1 MKKIL
6 ISDAVD
12 KSCSEMLHNFG
23 HDVKFQPGIKRD
35 ELLNQIHKYNALIVR
50 SETQV
55 DGEMLALADNLEVI
69 GRAGAGVDN
78 IDVNKASRKGILVM
92 NTPGG
97 NTISTAEHTMALLL
111 GMCRNIAQSNQSLKS
126 GKWDRKNFKGT
137 EVAGKTIGIIGLGK
151 IGREVAIRCQT
162 FGMNIVAYDPILQS
176 DINSSLKI
184 RLVNLDKIWE
194 LADIITVH
202 VPLNSETNHLISES
216 VLSKCKNGV
225 KIINCARGGII
236 DENAL
241 LKALEVG
248 KVSAAAFDVY
258 ETEPPASENKLINHP
273 KVLSTPHLGASTEE
287 AQIKVA
293 QQIALQIND
302 YFKSGEQKGA
312 VNSFTIN
319 NHDEKLLPYLKL
331 AENLGSIQSQLLE
344 GYIKELNV
352 ELNGEVLIKN
362 SELITT
368 AILKGFLS
376 DRLTEVIN
384 YINAPVLAKELGIL
398 VNEKKSSVKIN
409 YSNLLTT
416 NFFSDKNKKNIAG
429 TVFDRNEIRVVNINN
444 YRIDLKPEGNLLICT
459 NIDKPG
465 MLASISRVLAEAK
478 INIAGLSLGRVEAG
492 KDALTVITVD
502 DKISNEV
509 RNKISLLEGI
519 KKVQSVI
526 I

>member
-12 KSCSEMLHNFG
+12 KSCSEILRESG
-23 HDVKFQPGIKRD
+23 YEVSFQPGIKRD
-35 ELLNQIHKYNALIVR
+35 ELLNQINQYNALIVR

-55 DGEMLALADNLEVI
+55 DRELLSLADKLEVV

-78 IDVNKASRKGILVM
+78 IDVNNASRRGILVM

-111 GMCRNIAQSNQSLKS
+111 GMCRNIAQANQSLKN

-137 EVAGKTIGIIGLGK
+137 ELSGKTIGIIGLGK
-151 IGREVAIRCQT
+151 IGKEVAIRCQT
-162 FGMNIVAYDPILQS
+162 FGMNILAFDPIQQVDLNIS
-176 DINSSLKI
+176 PNIK
-184 RLVNLDKIWE
+184 LVNLDQIWE

-202 VPLNSETNHLISES
+202 VPLNSETNHLVSES
-216 VLSKCKNGV
+216 TLSKCKNGV
-225 KIINCARGGII
+225 KIINCARGGIV

-241 LKALEVG
+241 LKALENG

-258 ETEPPASENKLINHP
+258 ETEPPDPNNELINHP

-302 YFKSGEQKGA
+302 YFQSGEHKGA

-319 NHDEKLLPYLKL
+319 NRDEKLLPYLNL
-331 AENLGSIQSQLLE
+331 AEILGFIHSQLLE
-344 GYIKELNV
+344 GYLKELDV
-352 ELNGEVLIKN
+352 ELNGEILIKN

-376 DRLTEVIN
+376 GRLSEVVN
-384 YINAPVLAKELGIL
+384 YINAPVLAKELGIS
-398 VNEKKSSVKIN
+398 VNEKKSSGKIN

-416 NFFSDKNKKNIAG
+416 NFFSENGKKIISG
-429 TVFDRNEIRVVNINN
+429 TVFDRSEIRVVNIND

-478 INIAGLSLGRVEAG
+478 INIAGLSLGRIEAG

-509 RNKISLLEGI
+509 KNKISLLEGI
-519 KKVQSVI
+519 KKVQSVVI
-526 I
+526 